1 MGRIQ
6 QSKNP
11 SNIHW
16 SSFIHPFI
24 PIEKHQSNRSR
35 MASRTH
41 NSSSETMG
49 FSPRNCP
56 QLWELLNDSKI
67 SDLCKKQPE
76 PKSESPWKSSKMPA
90 AQAISED
97 LGGLMHFFLEE
108 PLGFFWTLAFHLATS
123 CDQGCPGCPKAPV
136 KQGPWEVHHEVGANH
151 GFPRVDWAMAAN
163 PNIPMGY
170 LFNWPKYIPLAMA
183 ANPLWYGEIP
193 I

>member
-11 SNIHW
+11 SNIHL

-41 NSSSETMG
+41 NSSSETMEL
-49 FSPRNCP
+49 SPRNCP

-90 AQAISED
+90 AQAISQD
-97 LGGLMHFFLEE
+97 FGDLMHFFLEE
-108 PLGFFWTLAFHLATS
+108 PLGFFELWLSILAFHLATR
-123 CDQGCPGCPKAPV
+123 DAPDAPKAPV

-163 PNIPMGY
+163 PNIPMGCY
-170 LFNWPKYIPLAMA
+170 LIGQNISH
-183 ANPLWYGEIP
+183 
-193 I
+193 

>member
-11 SNIHW
+11 SNIHL

-41 NSSSETMG
+41 NSSSETMEL
-49 FSPRNCP
+49 SPRNCP

-90 AQAISED
+90 AQAISQD
-97 LGGLMHFFLEE
+97 FGDLMHFFLEE
-108 PLGFFWTLAFHLATS
+108 PLGFLNFGFPSWLSILR
-123 CDQGCPGCPKAPV
+123 PGMPRMPQRPLLSKDLERYTMRSAPTTDFLGSI
-136 KQGPWEVHHEVGANH
+136 GPWR
-151 GFPRVDWAMAAN
+151 P
-163 PNIPMGY
+163 
-170 LFNWPKYIPLAMA
+170 
-183 ANPLWYGEIP
+183 IP
-193 I
+193 ISQWDII